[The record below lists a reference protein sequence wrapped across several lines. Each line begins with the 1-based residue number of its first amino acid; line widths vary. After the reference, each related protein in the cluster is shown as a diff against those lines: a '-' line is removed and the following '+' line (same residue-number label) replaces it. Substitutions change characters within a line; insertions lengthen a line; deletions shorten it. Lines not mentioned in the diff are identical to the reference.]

1 MTFNAPDMD
10 SGRSDWGGIWLGLAI
25 SSLAAFQMLK
35 LPPALP
41 LMIDAYGYDRITAGA
56 LVSIYALSGLVL
68 SVAVG
73 RLASRHPVVI
83 MGGSLAFFM
92 IGNLITLALPEIA
105 WLNLAARALE
115 GFAYA
120 VFAIAGPALANRS
133 AVEKDLSS
141 VAGIVAIWVPVGQI
155 LALGVGYLTFHAYGW
170 QPLWWVSVVL
180 TALVGVW
187 LWLRWKP
194 VSHALAGLAD
204 GATAFSTTQREQT
217 LLWFAGIVFAIWGGQ
232 YIAFMTWLPDY
243 MVDTFGVGAHTAAA
257 ANALCVVGVL
267 LSGLSTGWLLRKGV
281 PLGLLFGGATLI
293 QAVVWIAA
301 PYMGAMAGLV
311 AITLYGIVSGAA
323 PTCLFAVPGRLLG
336 GDRAG
341 PTAFGPLMAGRN
353 LGIFATP
360 ILAGWLIGFGGWHDV
375 GLIFGAI
382 TFVSTIAGVVMARA
396 ILNNKKAA

>member
-83 MGGSLAFFM
+83 MGGSLAFFL

-155 LALGVGYLTFHAYGW
+155 LALGVGYLTFHTYGW
-170 QPLWWVSVVL
+170 QPLWWVSVIL

-360 ILAGWLIGFGGWHDV
+360 ILAGWLIGFGGWHEV

-396 ILNNKKAA
+396 ILNNKMAA

>member
-83 MGGSLAFFM
+83 MGGSLAFFL

-155 LALGVGYLTFHAYGW
+155 LALGVGYLTFHTYGW

-360 ILAGWLIGFGGWHDV
+360 ILAGWLIGFGGWHEV

-396 ILNNKKAA
+396 ILNNKMAA